1 MKPNR
6 LQIII
11 VAAALLLSVV
21 IYMMPSQVNMKAKPA
36 DATRVA
42 KGGLD
47 ETALLQSA
55 ASAID
60 STQLPTLRMLE
71 DAIKKNGDKDT
82 ALLDQVGR
90 FWDNRNI
97 PAAAAIWFEKKAA
110 IQKTELSYLDAAY
123 RYFDAFKMAG
133 DSSLRGMMVQKAIEN
148 YNKVIEINPENLNA
162 KTDLGACYAEGT
174 GEPMKGIMLLREVV
188 TKNPEHEM
196 AQYNLGMLSVKSGQ
210 LDKAIE
216 RFNKV
221 LEINPKRSEMYFYL
235 GQIYVSKGEPD
246 KAIGYY
252 ESFVKTANDPQA
264 AQEVK
269 KIISDLKKGKV

>member
-36 DATRVA
+36 DATRVN

-55 ASAID
+55 ATAID

-71 DAIKKNGDKDT
+71 DALKKNGDQDT
-82 ALLDQVGR
+82 ALLDQIGR

-97 PAAAAIWFEKKAA
+97 PAAAAIWFEKKSA

-188 TKNPEHEM
+188 SKNPEHEM

-216 RFNKV
+216 RFTKV
-221 LEINPKRSEMYFYL
+221 LE
-235 GQIYVSKGEPD
+235 
-246 KAIGYY
+246 
-252 ESFVKTANDPQA
+252 
-264 AQEVK
+264 
-269 KIISDLKKGKV
+269 

>member
-1 MKPNR
+1 
-6 LQIII
+6 
-11 VAAALLLSVV
+11 
-21 IYMMPSQVNMKAKPA
+21 
-36 DATRVA
+36 
-42 KGGLD
+42 
-47 ETALLQSA
+47 
-55 ASAID
+55 
-60 STQLPTLRMLE
+60 
-71 DAIKKNGDKDT
+71 
-82 ALLDQVGR
+82 
-90 FWDNRNI
+90 
-97 PAAAAIWFEKKAA
+97 
-110 IQKTELSYLDAAY
+110 
-123 RYFDAFKMAG
+123 MAG

-174 GEPMKGIMLLREVV
+174 GEPMKGILLLREVV
-188 TKNPEHEM
+188 SKNPEHEM

-216 RFNKV
+216 RFTKV

-235 GQIYVSKGEPD
+235 GQIYVSKGEPE

-252 ESFVKTANDPQA
+252 ESFVKKSNDPQA

>member
-36 DATRVA
+36 DATRVN

-55 ASAID
+55 ATAID

-71 DAIKKNGDKDT
+71 DALKKNGDQDT
-82 ALLDQVGR
+82 ALLDQIGR

-97 PAAAAIWFEKKAA
+97 PAAAAIWFEKKSA

-188 TKNPEHEM
+188 SKNPEHEM

-216 RFNKV
+216 RFTKV

-252 ESFVKTANDPQA
+252 ESFVKNTNDPQA

>member
-36 DATRVA
+36 DATRVN

-55 ASAID
+55 ATAID

-71 DAIKKNGDKDT
+71 DALKKNGDQDT
-82 ALLDQVGR
+82 ALLDQIGR

-97 PAAAAIWFEKKAA
+97 PAAAAIWFEKKSA

-133 DSSLRGMMVQKAIEN
+133 DSSLRGIMVQKAIEN

-188 TKNPEHEM
+188 SKNPEHEM

-216 RFNKV
+216 RFTKV

-252 ESFVKTANDPQA
+252 ESFVKNTNDPQA

>member
-11 VAAALLLSVV
+11 VAAALLLSVI
-21 IYMMPSQVNMKAKPA
+21 IYMMPSQVNMKAKPV
-36 DATRVA
+36 DAA
-42 KGGLD
+42 QLPKSGLD

-55 ASAID
+55 ASSID
-60 STQLPTLRMLE
+60 STQLSILRMLE
-71 DAIKKNGDKDT
+71 DAMKKNGEKDT
-82 ALLDQVGR
+82 ALLDQIGR
-90 FWDNRNI
+90 FWDNQNI
-97 PAAAAIWFEKKAA
+97 PAAAAIWFEKKSV

-148 YNKVIEINPENLNA
+148 YNKVIEINPSNLNA

-188 TKNPEHEM
+188 SKNPEHEM

-216 RFNKV
+216 RFVKV

-235 GQIYVSKGEPD
+235 GQIYVSKGETD
-246 KAIGYY
+246 KAVGYY
-252 ESFVKTANDPQA
+252 ESFVKNTNDPQA